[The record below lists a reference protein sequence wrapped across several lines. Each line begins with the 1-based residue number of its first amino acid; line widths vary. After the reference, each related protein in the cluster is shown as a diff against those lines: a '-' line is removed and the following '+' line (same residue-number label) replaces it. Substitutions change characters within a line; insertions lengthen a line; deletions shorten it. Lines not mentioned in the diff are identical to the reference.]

1 MTKKYQA
8 IANHWNGACYSS
20 DGEQFADYDTLADA
34 IEAAESLVDLYV
46 TDADGA
52 PCDIDLQWEIYEVGE
67 DGELADSPIE
77 TIRVQHSVGEDA
89 QSECEIVA
97 QQEGEFSTNYVG
109 TNEDGALVK
118 WTRNGG
124 SRGAHDRMDGNR
136 GEWHEIYDAPEV
148 IEPLE
153 WLRLAVEYGCD
164 DVDSLMVEA
173 IDLGDLESDA
183 DTDEAHWLDA
193 SEAVFALP
201 VYSIDLGHGKR
212 LAWSDT
218 DEAGIEDVTLIDSGD
233 WDGFAESIAAELGE
247 VVDVEAGEHY
257 TNHGVQYQHQAPGK
271 YDRDGFRIVVR
282 RREDD

>member
-1 MTKKYQA
+1 MMTYNEA
-8 IANHWNGACYSS
+8 LIATLDQLTDELAAAGWDSTQQTR
-20 DGEQFADYDTLADA
+20 GEAFAAVVALIAETSPNSLPAAYHTGFA
-34 IEAAESLVDLYV
+34 AAEAGD
-46 TDADGA
+46 D
-52 PCDIDLQWEIYEVGE
+52 
-67 DGELADSPIE
+67 
-77 TIRVQHSVGEDA
+77 
-89 QSECEIVA
+89 ECEIVA
-97 QQEGEFSTNYVG
+97 QQEGEFSTSYVG
-109 TNEDGALVK
+109 VNEDGELVK
-118 WTRNGG
+118 WSRNGG

-136 GEWHEIYDAPEV
+136 GEWHETYDVPDV

-164 DVDSLMVEA
+164 DVDSLMVDA

-183 DTDEAHWLDA
+183 ESDEAHWLDA
-193 SEAVFALP
+193 AEQCWSLP
-201 VYSIDLGHGKR
+201 VYSIDIGGGKR

-218 DEAGIEDVTLIDSGD
+218 DEAGIDDVTLIDSGD

-257 TNHGVQYQHQAPGK
+257 TNHGVQYQHQAPGN